1 MSTAKQTCKKASLKI
16 GIEAHHG
23 LEVQVRNVVDSHD
36 KLLSAAVSATNVFD
50 AKTITL
56 CKPKIKSKKTTNTNV
71 FSAGVLGKTSKS
83 YLYCDGKQEK
93 TGTPRILR
101 DPS

>member
-1 MSTAKQTCKKASLKI
+1 MSTAKQACIKASLKI
-16 GIEAHHG
+16 GIEGEAHHG

-56 CKPKIKSKKTTNTNV
+56 C
-71 FSAGVLGKTSKS
+71 
-83 YLYCDGKQEK
+83 DGKVKRKKYIKERREPNLYLAK
-93 TGTPRILR
+93 SAKSL
-101 DPS
+101 